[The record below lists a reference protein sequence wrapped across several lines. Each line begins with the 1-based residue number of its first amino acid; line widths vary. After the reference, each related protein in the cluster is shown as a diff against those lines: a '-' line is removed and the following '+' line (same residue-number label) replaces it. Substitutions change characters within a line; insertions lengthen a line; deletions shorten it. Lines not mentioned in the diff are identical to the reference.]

1 MYPTEEFLD
10 PSLSG
15 NSGEARLRA
24 GEQIAAAEADGLTSM
39 AGRHAKFGQRLK
51 EFESDEATTENYKN
65 AFAEYAKD
73 LTKEAEGLYAGRE
86 LNNSGLSVDDYMKS
100 IFSS

>member
-65 AFAEYAKD
+65 AFA
-73 LTKEAEGLYAGRE
+73 
-86 LNNSGLSVDDYMKS
+86 
-100 IFSS
+100 